1 MKAEKENTAGIA
13 VRYSGKTAY
22 TIYLEDSFEKLAEYL
37 KELEPEKRRACIV
50 SDSSVW
56 ELYGAEVEKLFKESF
71 SEVISFVFPAGE
83 ASKTLDTVR
92 SLYEKLILARF
103 DRKDLLAALGGGVT
117 GDLTGY
123 AAATYLRGIDFI
135 QLPTT
140 LLAQVDSSIGG
151 KTGVDFDSYKNMV
164 GAFHQPK
171 MVYMNLDVLKTLS
184 DEQFACGMGE
194 ILKHGLIKD
203 AAYYEWC
210 INHMFEIQDRELPV
224 LREMVE
230 RSCRIKRAV
239 VEKDPTEKGDRALL
253 NFGHTLGHALEKQMQ
268 FKMLHG
274 QCVALG
280 YLMAAHISWTRE
292 LLSDEEF
299 FEIRDMNVGFD
310 LPISF
315 AGIEPEAILAASKA
329 DKKME
334 HGQIKFV
341 LLQKIGKAFLDRT
354 VTDEEMLA
362 AIRYFSDD
370 EAAKA
375 ND

>member
-1 MKAEKENTAGIA
+1 MKEERETNSLP
-13 VRYSGKTAY
+13 VRCDGKPAY
-22 TIYLEDSFEKLAEYL
+22 TIYLEDSFEKLPEYL
-37 KELEPEKRRACIV
+37 GALEPEKRKVCIV
-50 SDSSVW
+50 SDSTVW
-56 ELYGAEVEKLFKESF
+56 GLYGAQVEELLKPSF
-71 SEVISFVFPAGE
+71 AEVISFVFPAGE
-83 ASKTLDTVR
+83 VSKTLDTVR
-92 SLYEKLILARF
+92 TLYEKLILAHF
-103 DRKDLLAALGGGVT
+103 DRKDMLAALGGGVT

-135 QLPTT
+135 QIPTT

-171 MVYMNLDVLKTLS
+171 MVYMNLKTLKTLS

-194 ILKHGLIKD
+194 VLKHGLIKD

-210 INHMFEIQDRELPV
+210 INNMSEIQERDLPT
-224 LREMVE
+224 LRKMVE
-230 RSCRIKRAV
+230 QSCKIKRAV

-253 NFGHTLGHALEKQMQ
+253 NFGHTLGHAIEKQMEFQ
-268 FKMLHG
+268 MLHG
-274 QCVALG
+274 QCIALG
-280 YLMAAHISWTRE
+280 YLMAAHISWRRE
-292 LLSDEEF
+292 LISNEEF

-315 AGIEPEAILAASKA
+315 AGLSPEQIVETTRS

-341 LLQKIGKAFLDRT
+341 LLKKIGKAYLDRT

-370 EAAKA
+370 EAA
-375 ND
+375 NYE